1 MSKRLTAA
9 VLIGALTASSAAFA
23 QGMAFEAVD
32 SDQDGYVSFEEIAA
46 VNPSMTEDIFKAA
59 DVNQDNLL
67 DPEEYEIVQ
76 P

>member
-9 VLIGALTASSAAFA
+9 VLIGAFTASSAALA
-23 QGMAFEAVD
+23 QGMAFDAVD
-32 SDQDGYVSFEEIAA
+32 TNQDGYVSFEEIST
-46 VNPSMTEDIFKAA
+46 VNPSMTEEFFKAA

-67 DPEEYEIVQ
+67 DPEEYQAVQ